1 MKKTEIAKILEHTP
15 NAVFLTSRGAC
26 TIDGFTTKGGNKYTT
41 GATAVNATLLSRYTN
56 DAGQRVTSSGY
67 QLTLTLTQIESHRYD
82 TIAEWETATDEQTDR
97 AAKIAAQRNADIE
110 LLRDSVPVLSGL
122 LQRHGINTHISHWN
136 AQAEFKLSAHQ
147 IELLIQALE
156 VGAYHS
162 ESK

>member
-1 MKKTEIAKILEHTP
+1 MKKTEIVKILEHSP
-15 NAVFLTSRGAC
+15 NAVFRIGNGYH
-26 TIDGFTTKGGNKYTT
+26 TITGFCTKGTGPRST
-41 GATAVNATLLSRYTN
+41 GATAVSTRAIRLNEDGTLFHSTHEWAYTLPQVEYAIT
-56 DAGQRVTSSGY
+56 DD
-67 QLTLTLTQIESHRYD
+67 IEQFISM
-82 TIAEWETATDEQTDR
+82 ETDR
-97 AAKIAAQRNADIE
+97 ITKARKFAAQRKADTE
-110 LLRDSVPVLSGL
+110 LLRDSVPVLNGL